1 MLVVEVYVNG
11 KAREKNGAGVE
22 FDAKVL
28 RNGTDL
34 KFESLDFQ
42 NGDDLYL
49 YFKSPVDGYL
59 VVYLLPQIRNL

>member
-42 NGDDLYL
+42 MVMIYIYILNH
-49 YFKSPVDGYL
+49 P
-59 VVYLLPQIRNL
+59 